1 MATTQI
7 DLLTLVWTVIAA
19 AIGWL
24 IVFIK
29 ILLPQFFLTKEQRI
43 KLDIEQKKLKLDLQK
58 QADEK
63 MQTLNIAYQDFSS
76 ELTKWTKRKT
86 NPSVDSF
93 DKLTKVAEIYFNQ
106 LESIALAILDGNLS
120 DTCIKYTLS
129 PLIRKVVEENTI
141 EKFYI
146 TIKNKFPAYTGTY
159 NAENYKTIFLLDE
172 MYCTLKNNWWNKLIA
187 YLISVLYRLYLRK
200 LPPKKKI

>member
-63 MQTLNIAYQDFSS
+63 MKTLNIAYQDFSS

-146 TIKNKFPAYTGTY
+146 TIKNRFPAYTGTY

>member
-141 EKFYI
+141 ENFYI
-146 TIKNKFPAYTGTY
+146 TIKNRFPAYTGTY

>member
-63 MQTLNIAYQDFSS
+63 MKTLNIAYQDFSS

-146 TIKNKFPAYTGTY
+146 TIKDRFPAYTGIY

>member
-146 TIKNKFPAYTGTY
+146 TIKNRFPAYTGTY